1 MRGGQ
6 SQSDTTLGNVFQSP
20 SLQSLDYYTVL
31 NEDIINRRETNKA
44 NIVFKI
50 TTIRDIFQAPFL
62 YFLNFHI
69 LFNEFS

>member
-31 NEDIINRRETNKA
+31 NEDIIKRGETNKA
-44 NIVFKI
+44 NIVLKI
-50 TTIRDIFQAPFL
+50 TTIRDIFQSLFL
-62 YFLNFHI
+62 YFLNLHI
-69 LFNEFS
+69 LFHEFS

>member
-31 NEDIINRRETNKA
+31 NEDIIKRGETNKA
-44 NIVFKI
+44 NIVLKI
-50 TTIRDIFQAPFL
+50 TTIRDIFQSPFL
-62 YFLNFHI
+62 YFLNLHI
-69 LFNEFS
+69 LFHEFS